1 VFLYRI
7 SIDPQHLAPTSD
19 DLIGDHDHAP
29 HERRRKELLVQSV
42 AVTTLKCRTMHH
54 FEEQDYDEVVNLYEA
69 STQRQEK
76 RENLELQIEQDV
88 DAKIEGL

>member
-1 VFLYRI
+1 
-7 SIDPQHLAPTSD
+7 
-19 DLIGDHDHAP
+19 
-29 HERRRKELLVQSV
+29 
-42 AVTTLKCRTMHH
+42 MHH